1 MIKDVIEELRKFSD
15 RLTEWYPPAKREDIE
30 EFEQNLGVT
39 LPEDFKE
46 FLMVTNGFEMMC
58 DMVFGIKNRQEDL
71 YEVYRVEHNELYA
84 KMPHHLIPFCPDG
97 AGNHYCFDNNND
109 NVVVFWEFDLAAYYQ
124 DRHEE
129 YECEVVYPNF
139 EAFAQE
145 VLIDWTLES
154 VNYDGENKTIH

>member
-30 EFEQNLGVT
+30 EVEQSLGVT

-109 NVVVFWEFDLAAYYQ
+109 NVVVFIVINVS
-124 DRHEE
+124 EE
-129 YECEVVYPNF
+129 WCHDWF
-139 EAFAQE
+139 AF
-145 VLIDWTLES
+145 
-154 VNYDGENKTIH
+154 NKHTFLGNDITFQINNV